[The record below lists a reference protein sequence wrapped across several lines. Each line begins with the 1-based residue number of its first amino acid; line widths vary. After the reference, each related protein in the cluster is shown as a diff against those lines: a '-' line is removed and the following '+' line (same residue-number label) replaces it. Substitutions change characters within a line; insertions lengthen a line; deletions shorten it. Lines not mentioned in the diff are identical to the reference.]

1 MENIWGIEKGNRVF
15 PMAQLLVEKYIPT
28 FVVKA

>member
-1 MENIWGIEKGNRVF
+1 MENTWAIEKSNQVF
-15 PMAQLLVEKYIPT
+15 PMAQLLVEKYIPI